1 MLDRLLKD
9 IYKSPTAFQAIDT
22 MSEELEEA
30 GFIRL
35 NENTSYENLEAGKN
49 YYVTRNGSSILAF
62 KLGKN
67 MTNPRFKIVSSHSD
81 CPSFKLK
88 PNALIKDGK
97 NVKLNTEVY
106 GGAIYSCWLD
116 RPLSLAGR
124 LIAKKDGEFVVKSFD
139 LKEPFCLI
147 PNLAIHMN
155 RDINNGYKY
164 NPQVDLLPLVNSDQ
178 DFDLNKFLAKRAN
191 VDEILN
197 FDLYLYPFMEGT
209 KWGDYFS
216 SFHIDNLECGYT
228 SLYAF
233 LAGKDEENINVY
245 CCFDNEEVGS
255 LTKQGAHSDFMSNN
269 LRRIAKA
276 LDIDYE
282 AIVARSMMVS
292 ADNAHAK
299 HPNVPSKADPT
310 NAPVMNGGIVIKYN
324 ANQSYTSDAYSSA
337 IFTEVLKGA
346 KVPFQYF
353 TNRSDA
359 RGGSTLGNISN
370 AQVSLTCVDIGLA
383 QLAMHSCYETAG
395 AKDVNY
401 MILGLK
407 AFYDNNLNFSKL

>member
-1 MLDRLLKD
+1 MLDQLIKD
-9 IYKSPTAFQAIDT
+9 IYQSPSAFQAIDN
-22 MSEELEEA
+22 MSAKFDEA

-35 NENTSYENLEAGKN
+35 NENTSYDNLEAGKN
-49 YYVTRNGSSILAF
+49 YYVSRNGSSILAF
-62 KLGKN
+62 KLGSK
-67 MTNPRFKIVSSHSD
+67 MAKPKFKIVSSHSD

-88 PNALIKDGK
+88 PHAIIKDGK
-97 NVKLNTEVY
+97 NIKLNTEVY

-124 LIAKKDGEFVVKSFD
+124 LICKCDGQFRVKTFD

-147 PNLAIHMN
+147 PNVAIHVN
-155 RDINNGYKY
+155 REINNGYKY
-164 NPQVDLLPLVNSDQ
+164 NPQVDLLPLVTSDQ
-178 DFDLNKFLAKRAN
+178 EFDLNKFLCEKAG
-191 VDEILN
+191 VDEVLN

-233 LAGKDEENINVY
+233 LDSHDEENINVY

-255 LTKQGAHSDFMSNN
+255 LTKQGAHSDFMANN
-269 LRRIAKA
+269 LKRIAKA
-276 LDIDYE
+276 LDYDYE
-282 AIVARSMMVS
+282 AMVARSYMVS
-292 ADNAHAK
+292 ADNAHAV
-299 HPNVPSKADPT
+299 HPNMQGKADPT

-324 ANQSYTSDAYSSA
+324 ANQSYTSDAYSAS
-337 IFTEVLKGA
+337 ILTEILNSA
-346 KVPFQYF
+346 KVPYQFF

-401 MILGLK
+401 MIEGLK
-407 AFYDNNLNFSKL
+407 AFYNNNLDFANL